1 MLATTLRPS
10 PAASINSASTFS
22 VTVERMPA
30 APREALRSSSRV
42 GGPSESTA
50 TSNPSRTRSPA
61 DGISRLTRTFSDMG
75 SSRFLALLC
84 EHLAQD
90 GLQDAAI
97 TEVLDLDRGVHA
109 GLYREL
115 LLFAFVAGDLDGQLF
130 ARLEAGKAS
139 DVEGFVARETKRFC
153 ALALGELQG
162 QHAHADQVRAVDA
175 FEALCD
181 NGLDAEQERTLCRPV
196 ARRAGPVLLAGQD
209 DERHILLAVLQAR
222 LVDRGLLAVGKVK
235 SVAALFVHELIA
247 EPDVAERAPHHDL
260 VVAAPRAVGVEV
272 ARVHAFLYQVLPRRH
287 LRRDGTGGRDMV
299 GGHRVPDLHEDAR
312 ALDVL

>member
-1 MLATTLRPS
+1 MLAISLRPS

-175 FEALCD
+175 LEALRD
-181 NGLDAEQERTLCRPV
+181 DGPHPEQERTLRRPV
-196 ARRAGPVLLAGQD
+196 ARRTGPVFLAGQD
-209 DERHILLAVLQAR
+209 DKRHVFLAVSQTR
-222 LVDRGLLAVGKVK
+222 LVDRGLFPIGEVEG
-235 SVAALFVHELIA
+235 VAALFVHELVA
-247 EPDVAERAPHHDL
+247 QPDVAERAAYHNL
-260 VVAAPRAVGVEV
+260 VVAAPGAVGVEV
-272 ARVHAFLYQVLPRRH
+272 ARVYALLYQVLPRR
-287 LRRDGTGGRDMV
+287 
-299 GGHRVPDLHEDAR
+299 
-312 ALDVL
+312 